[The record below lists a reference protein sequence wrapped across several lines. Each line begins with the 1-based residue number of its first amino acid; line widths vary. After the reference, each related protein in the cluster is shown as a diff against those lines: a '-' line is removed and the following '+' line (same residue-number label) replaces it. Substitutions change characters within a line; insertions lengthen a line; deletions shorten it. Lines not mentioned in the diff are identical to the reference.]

1 MFIIKSFFKII
12 IKVIKDYALF
22 AIIFSLIMIWIRYKF
37 RKKDSIRYFLY
48 YLYVFLIYS
57 ITIFDRILQE
67 RVVTMDYIGVIQLFE
82 NAWYIVSFVENVI
95 MFIIFGILY
104 MLAFKNENAI
114 KQNIICAFI
123 ISLSIEVLQGIF
135 HLGEAQIIDIIANV
149 MGAWIGGM
157 CIEKFRL
164 YKERKDR
171 RDGIG

>member
-1 MFIIKSFFKII
+1 MVIIKSFLWNII
-12 IKVIKDYALF
+12 LILKVYAIPAILF
-22 AIIFSLIMIWIRYKF
+22 AVLLFYVRYKGS
-37 RKKDSIRYFLY
+37 KKNNVAIFLY
-48 YLYVFLIYS
+48 YVYIFLICC
-57 ITIFDRILQE
+57 ITIFSRIIKE
-67 RVVTMDYIGVIQLFE
+67 KIFTTDYLGIIPLFE
-82 NAWYIVSFVENVI
+82 NPWYIVSFVENII

-157 CIEKFRL
+157 CIKKFTL
-164 YKERKDR
+164 YKERKDK

>member
-1 MFIIKSFFKII
+1 MIIIRAFFELVIHIIKEFIIYGIFFSIFILFIRNKIG
-12 IKVIKDYALF
+12 
-22 AIIFSLIMIWIRYKF
+22 
-37 RKKDSIRYFLY
+37 KKNNLGGFVY
-48 YLYVFLIYS
+48 YLYIFFIYG
-57 ITIFDRILQE
+57 ITIFE
-67 RVVTMDYIGVIQLFE
+67 RFRMQRVITGDYLGITPLFE
-82 NAWYIVSFVENVI
+82 NPWYIVSFVENII

-157 CIEKFRL
+157 CIKKFTL
-164 YKERKDR
+164 YKERKDK